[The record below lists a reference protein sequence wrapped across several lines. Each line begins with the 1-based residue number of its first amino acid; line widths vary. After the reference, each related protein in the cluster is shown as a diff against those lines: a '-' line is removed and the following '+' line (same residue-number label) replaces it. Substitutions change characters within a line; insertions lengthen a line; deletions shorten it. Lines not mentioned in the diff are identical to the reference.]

1 VSQSLVTCLSF
12 HGFEIITPKQPG
24 NILRPW
30 LSSVFMFL
38 SLQMLFTYFFF
49 LFFFRVKKGLQDSKV
64 TRYIYLEGFLRG
76 VMVLGLPEP
85 DMIPLSLK
93 G

>member
-1 VSQSLVTCLSF
+1 MAEFCVHV
-12 HGFEIITPKQPG
+12 P
-24 NILRPW
+24 ILANAVY
-30 LSSVFMFL
+30 L
-38 SLQMLFTYFFF
+38 LFFS
-49 LFFFRVKKGLQDSKV
+49 FFFRVKKGLQDSKV